1 MARLLKS
8 SLSLTLSVLSLQ
20 AAATTPTS
28 DKVVYGDDDR
38 LEVYE
43 AAGSM
48 KVLAASTAAMISPSN
63 LIKNEDGS
71 FNTTQKTLK
80 ENGICE
86 DDPYANQPTPA
97 NCSGFLVGP
106 DLLMTAGHCIRSQ
119 AACNAQRWVFGFAVD
134 EETKEAGKNI
144 AAENIYSCKLLVNQ
158 ELISFKGTDH
168 ALIQLDRVV
177 SNRLPLNFRA
187 EGAAE
192 VGDPLV
198 VIGHP
203 MGLPTKVADGA
214 NIRTNNHPHYF
225 VATLDTFGG
234 NSGSAVFNTNT
245 LTVEGILVRGETDYK
260 YNSQKMCAEIFV
272 CAEDACRGEDV
283 SRITSIIEL
292 AQRDVVMEAALKN
305 DVEVVGTYVAQRGW
319 VNMYDNARE
328 SILIKAAQGEALEV
342 ATIVTQAVAIDVNSK
357 DLKAMTALHHLTA
370 KRDLSVSGI
379 ELAKLILS
387 KKADVN
393 AQDELGETALMK
405 AVKSRSVE
413 VVALL
418 LESGADVKLLDKE
431 GKSALSRTSIM
442 GKKQRA
448 IRKMIRAA
456 LKKKA

>member
-1 MARLLKS
+1 MSRLLQS
-8 SLSLTLSVLSLQ
+8 SVSLTMSVLSLQ
-20 AAATTPTS
+20 AIASAPLNE
-28 DKVVYGDDDR
+28 KVVYGVDNR
-38 LEVYE
+38 LEVFE
-43 AAGSM
+43 AAASM
-48 KVLAASTAAMISPSN
+48 KVLAASTAAMISPRE
-63 LIKNEDGS
+63 LIKNEDGT
-71 FNTTQKTLK
+71 FNTTQDPLK
-80 ENGICE
+80 ANGICE

-119 AACNAQRWVFGFAVD
+119 SACESMKWVFGFAVD
-134 EETKEAGKNI
+134 EATKKAGISI
-144 AAENIYSCKLLVNQ
+144 AADEIYSCKLLINQ
-158 ELISFKGTDH
+158 ELNSFKGTDH

-177 SNRLPLNFRA
+177 KNRLPLNFRA

-214 NIRTNNHPHYF
+214 TIRTNTHPHYF

-245 LTVEGILVRGETDYK
+245 LTIEGILVRGETDYV
-260 YNSQKMCAEIFV
+260 YNSDKMCREIFV

-292 AQRDVVMEAALKN
+292 AKRDVVLEAALKN
-305 DVEVVGTYVAQRGW
+305 DVEVVGNYVSQKGW

-328 SILIKAAQGEALEV
+328 SILTKAAQAEALEV
-342 ATIVTQAVAIDVNSK
+342 AYILIQAAKIDVNSK
-357 DLKAMTALHHLTA
+357 DLKGKSALLHLSE
-370 KRDLSVSGI
+370 KKNLSASGVEI
-379 ELAKLILS
+379 AKLLVA

-393 AQDELGETALMK
+393 VQDELGETALMK
-405 AVKSRSVE
+405 AVTARSVE
-413 VVALL
+413 LVALL
-418 LESGADVKLLDKE
+418 LESGADVKLLDNK
-431 GKSALSRTSIM
+431 GKSVRSRLGIM
-442 GKKQRA
+442 TKKQRA